1 MLGLKGSR
9 YAPEKYNEVKTISEC
24 FYQNKL
30 KFLEKHRKR
39 TAKVTPKIE
48 NIYIYILNIYR
59 EYLFCLQSNASGS
72 VLQTCIKFVK
82 QKLKFS
88 HIEGSMI
95 T

>member
-48 NIYIYILNIYR
+48 NIYIYIK
-59 EYLFCLQSNASGS
+59 YL
-72 VLQTCIKFVK
+72 
-82 QKLKFS
+82 
-88 HIEGSMI
+88 
-95 T
+95 